1 MIMVLAIHANF
12 FSTGILTTQEAT
24 ALPLQSMLR
33 SFAHALCVGAVNT
46 FIMISGYFGIRY
58 RNKGLASIIF
68 QSLFFCISIYLIMLL
83 LGLTELSKIN
93 IASTLLLFKQA
104 DCYWFVWA
112 YIILYILAPVIN
124 SFTGHVQK
132 KEFERTILL
141 FFTLQLVLDATPF
154 NNFFIQGF
162 SPLSFIGIYMLAQYI
177 KRFTPAYTRNT
188 WLSIFIICVITNTVL
203 EYSIKRYGIDNGII
217 NSIINGYTNPIT
229 VIQSLALLLYF
240 TKIRI
245 TNNLVNWTASS
256 CFAVYLFH
264 MHFCI
269 VGYYR
274 MYALNIWEQ
283 CSGFTYLLTIS
294 LMITAFFISPVLI
307 DKIRIFCFN
316 KFWDKIEKYA
326 R

>member
-1 MIMVLAIHANF
+1 MKRESNIELLRIVCMIMVLAIHANF

-229 VIQSLALLLYF
+229 VIHAPSESEVK
-240 TKIRI
+240 T
-245 TNNLVNWTASS
+245 
-256 CFAVYLFH
+256 
-264 MHFCI
+264 
-269 VGYYR
+269 
-274 MYALNIWEQ
+274 
-283 CSGFTYLLTIS
+283 
-294 LMITAFFISPVLI
+294 PVS
-307 DKIRIFCFN
+307 
-316 KFWDKIEKYA
+316 
-326 R
+326 